1 MEPSLLT
8 VTQAAALRGDVTD
21 HTIRRWLRLGWLPAT
36 KYGKTWLVDKTAVLE
51 FTPPRCGRR
60 GSNEL
65 AR

>member
-1 MEPSLLT
+1 MTTTDLLT

-36 KYGKTWLVDKTAVLE
+36 KYGKTWLVDREAVLG
-51 FTPPRCGRR
+51 FTPPKCGRR
-60 GSNEL
+60 